1 MTISKF
7 GRALTFNQ
15 RELQKIFRFSAFKRT
30 LSTMTVQPGKWD
42 NANDVRQAFIDYFV
56 QKQGHRY
63 IKSSPV
69 VPHNDPTLLFINAGM
84 NQFKPVLLGRVDP
97 NHPFYGLKRAANS
110 QKCIRA
116 GGKHNDLEDVGRD
129 TYHHTFFEML
139 GNWSFGDYFKKEAIA
154 WAWELLTG
162 VFGLDPN
169 RLYVTYYGGDP
180 REPHVPV
187 DEEAKAEWLKYLPA
201 ERVLPFG
208 MKENFW
214 EMGDTGPCGPCS
226 EIHYDRIGGRDAAH
240 LVNQDDP
247 DVLEIW
253 NNVFMQFNREKDR
266 TLTLLPAQSVDTG
279 MGFERLSSVLKGVR
293 SNYDIDLFQKI
304 FAAIKNECPPETPA
318 YGGDLHNEVDIAYR
332 VVADHIRTL
341 TVALSDGAVPS
352 NQDRGYVLRRI
363 LRRAVRYG
371 KEVLNAKPGFFGR
384 LVDAVD
390 ETLGDTFPE
399 IRKNKEDV
407 RAILH
412 EEEFQFGKTL
422 DRGIRELRSR
432 AAKAQA
438 SGSNVLS
445 GKDAFLLY
453 TTFGF
458 PLDLTQLMARE
469 KGMTVDEEGFNFEM
483 EVFKNKSRDGANFAT
498 DTGLVLQADQTHY
511 LSETRKLPPTNSDL
525 KYLWDPT
532 TGTSS
537 ETFKVKIEAI
547 WGGKTWLD
555 DVVEST
561 GLVGL
566 VLDQTPFYAEA
577 GGQIYDIGSLEIGDC
592 EFSVTDVQK
601 FGSYI
606 LHIGQMVTGKL
617 VVGTDNVVAKVDY
630 SRRALIAKNHTG
642 THILN
647 YALRVVLGDKVEQK
661 GSYVDDQKLRFDF
674 SWAKPVDIEELIKI
688 EAVVNAIVQQALPVS
703 AKDVPLVD
711 GQKING
717 LRVVPGETYPDPVR
731 VVAVGQTVED
741 LIQKGPDAL
750 NENSVEFCGGTHL
763 HNTKDIHKMLLLS
776 EEGVQKG
783 VRRIVAVTGAQA
795 TVEATLKAK
804 ALEQEVEEAA
814 ELKGDL
820 LSQTIASLRQ
830 RLGQDR
836 EISLTAKRQMLAD
849 VDKLKEELVKQEKEM
864 AKELLK
870 LACSL
875 GSSLDVSGA
884 HKLMVFN
891 VPELK
896 GDSKALTACIDALA
910 AQEQGQGKGFL
921 LISRGSSNLAVVASV
936 PTDLSKT
943 VSAKVWLDTVL
954 GTVNGKGGGSA
965 MKAQGQSQ
973 DVEKVDVA
981 VEAANKFASE
991 H

>member
-1 MTISKF
+1 
-7 GRALTFNQ
+7 
-15 RELQKIFRFSAFKRT
+15 
-30 LSTMTVQPGKWD
+30 MTVQPGKWD
-42 NANDVRQAFIDYFV
+42 NANDVRQAFIDFFV
-56 QKQGHRY
+56 KKKEHKFV
-63 IKSSPV
+63 KSSPV

-97 NHPFYGLKRAANS
+97 NHPFYGMKRAANS

-154 WAWELLTG
+154 WAWELLTD
-162 VFGLDPN
+162 VYGLDPS

-180 REPHVPV
+180 REPNVPV
-187 DEEAKAEWLKYLPA
+187 DEEARSEWLKYLPE

-226 EIHYDRIGGRDAAH
+226 EIHYDRIGGRNAAH

-266 TLTLLPAQSVDTG
+266 TLTLLPALSVDTG

-293 SNYDIDLFQKI
+293 SNYDIDLFQHI
-304 FAAIKNECPPETPA
+304 FAAIKRECPEETPA
-318 YGGDLHNEVDIAYR
+318 YSGELHNEIDIAYR

-341 TVALSDGAVPS
+341 TIALSDGAVPS

-390 ETLGDTFPE
+390 ETLGDVFPE
-399 IRKNKEDV
+399 IRRNKEDV

-422 DRGIRELRSR
+422 DRGIREFRSR
-432 AAKAQA
+432 AQKSQA
-438 SGSNVLS
+438 AGSNTLS

-453 TTFGF
+453 TTYGF

-469 KGMTVDEEGFNFEM
+469 KNMLVDEEGFNYEM
-483 EVFKNKSRDGANFAT
+483 EMFKSKSRDGGNFSM
-498 DTGLVLQADQTHY
+498 DNGLVLQADQTHY
-511 LSETRKLPPTNSDL
+511 LAEHRKLAPTDTDL
-525 KYLWDPT
+525 KYLWNPAK
-532 TGTSS
+532 GTSDQ
-537 ETFKVKIEAI
+537 TFNVKVEAI
-547 WGGKTWLD
+547 WGGKRWLD
-555 DVVEST
+555 TIDESS

-566 VLDQTPFYAEA
+566 VLDKTPFYAEA
-577 GGQIYDIGSLEIGDC
+577 GGQIYDVGTLELESGV

-606 LHIGQMVTGKL
+606 LHIGQIVNGEL
-617 VVGTDNVVAKVDY
+617 PVGTENVSAKVDY
-630 SRRALIAKNHTG
+630 SRRALVAKNHTG

-647 YALRVVLGDKVEQK
+647 YALRVVLGEKVDQK
-661 GSYVDDQKLRFDF
+661 GSFVDESKLRFDF
-674 SWAKPVDIEELIKI
+674 SWPKPVDMDELIKI
-688 EAVVNAIVQQALPVS
+688 EAVVNSVIAKALPVD
-703 AKDVPLVD
+703 AKNVALAD

-717 LRVVPGETYPDPVR
+717 LRVVAGETYPDPVR
-731 VVAVGQTVED
+731 VVAVGQTVPQ
-741 LIQKGPDAL
+741 LIANGPDLL
-750 NENSVEFCGGTHL
+750 NDNSVEFCGGTHL
-763 HNTKDIHKMLLLS
+763 TNTKDIHKMLILS

-795 TVEATLKAK
+795 TVEATLKA
-804 ALEQEVEEAA
+804 
-814 ELKGDL
+814 
-820 LSQTIASLRQ
+820 
-830 RLGQDR
+830 
-836 EISLTAKRQMLAD
+836 
-849 VDKLKEELVKQEKEM
+849 
-864 AKELLK
+864 
-870 LACSL
+870 
-875 GSSLDVSGA
+875 
-884 HKLMVFN
+884 
-891 VPELK
+891 
-896 GDSKALTACIDALA
+896 
-910 AQEQGQGKGFL
+910 
-921 LISRGSSNLAVVASV
+921 
-936 PTDLSKT
+936 
-943 VSAKVWLDTVL
+943 
-954 GTVNGKGGGSA
+954 
-965 MKAQGQSQ
+965 
-973 DVEKVDVA
+973 
-981 VEAANKFASE
+981 
-991 H
+991 

>member
-1 MTISKF
+1 MT
-7 GRALTFNQ
+7 NQ
-15 RELQKIFRFSAFKRT
+15 T
-30 LSTMTVQPGKWD
+30 GKWD
-42 NANDVRQAFIDYFV
+42 NANDVRQAFVDFFV
-56 QKQGHRY
+56 QKHGHRFV
-63 IKSSPV
+63 KSSPV

-97 NHPFYGLKRAANS
+97 NHPFYGMKRAANS

-139 GNWSFGDYFKKEAIA
+139 GNWSFGDYFKKEAIQ
-154 WAWELLTG
+154 WAWELLT
-162 VFGLDPN
+162 VVYGLDPS

-180 REPHVPV
+180 REPNVPV
-187 DEEAKAEWLKYLPA
+187 DEEARDEWLKYLPA
-201 ERVLPFG
+201 EHVLPFG

-226 EIHYDRIGGRDAAH
+226 EIHFDRIGGRNAAD
-240 LVNQDDP
+240 LVNMDDP

-266 TLTLLPAQSVDTG
+266 TLTLLPALSVDTG

-293 SNYDIDLFQKI
+293 SNYDIDLFQTI
-304 FAAIKNECPPETPA
+304 FAAIKNECPPETPT
-318 YGGDLHNEVDIAYR
+318 YSGELHNNVDIAYR

-390 ETLGDTFPE
+390 ETLGDVFPE
-399 IRKNKEDV
+399 IRRNKEDV

-422 DRGIRELRSR
+422 DRGIREFRSR
-432 AAKAQA
+432 AEKTVAA
-438 SGSNVLS
+438 GSNTLS

-469 KGMTVDEEGFNFEM
+469 KGMTVDEESFNFEM
-483 EVFKNKSRDGANFAT
+483 EAFKNKSRDGANFAM

-511 LSETRKLPPTNSDL
+511 LSEHRKLAPTNTDL
-525 KYLWDPT
+525 KYLWDPS
-532 TGTSS
+532 TGTSAENFS
-537 ETFKVKIEAI
+537 VKVEAI
-547 WGGKTWLD
+547 WAGKTWLD
-555 DVVEST
+555 EIDESS

-577 GGQIYDIGSLEIGDC
+577 GGQLYDIGSIESGCC

-601 FGSYI
+601 FGSFV
-606 LHIGQMVTGKL
+606 LHIGQVVTGK
-617 VVGTDNVVAKVDY
+617 VTVGSSDLSAKVDY

-642 THILN
+642 THVLN
-647 YALRVVLGDKVEQK
+647 YALRAVLGDKIDQK
-661 GSYVDDQKLRFDF
+661 GSYVDDSKLRFDF
-674 SWAKPVDIEELIKI
+674 SWSKPVEIDELIKI
-688 EAVVNAIVQQALPVS
+688 ESVVNSIVAKALPVN
-703 AKDVPLVD
+703 AKDVALAE
-711 GQKING
+711 GQLING

-741 LIQKGPDAL
+741 LVRNGPDAL

-763 HNTKDIHKMLLLS
+763 HNTRDIHKMLILS

-804 ALEQEVEEAA
+804 ALEQEVEEASQ
-814 ELKGDL
+814 LKGDL
-820 LSQTIASLRQ
+820 LAQTIASLRQ

-836 EISLTAKRQMLAD
+836 EISLTAKRQMLSD
-849 VDKLKEELVKQEKEM
+849 IDKLKEDLIKQEKEA

-870 LACSL
+870 TASSL
-875 GSSLDVSGA
+875 GSTMDLSGSKNL
-884 HKLMVFN
+884 HVVN
-891 VPELK
+891 VPQLK
-896 GDSKALTACIDALA
+896 GDAKALTACIEALS
-910 AQEQGQGKGFL
+910 AQENGKSKGFL
-921 LISRGSSNLAVVASV
+921 LISRGSVNVSVVASV

-943 VSAKVWLDTVL
+943 VSAKTWVDSVL
-954 GTVNGKGGGSA
+954 GAINGKGGGSA
-965 MKAQGQSQ
+965 MKAQGQSSE
-973 DVEKVDVA
+973 VEKVDLA
-981 VEAANKFASE
+981 VEAAIKFASLY
-991 H
+991 

>member
-1 MTISKF
+1 MT
-7 GRALTFNQ
+7 GQQA
-15 RELQKIFRFSAFKRT
+15 
-30 LSTMTVQPGKWD
+30 GKWD
-42 NANDVRQAFIDYFV
+42 NANDVRQAFIDFFV
-56 QKQGHRY
+56 QKQAHRFV
-63 IKSSPV
+63 KSSPV

-97 NHPFYGLKRAANS
+97 NHPFFGMKRAANS

-139 GNWSFGDYFKKEAIA
+139 GNWSFGDYFKKEAIG
-154 WAWELLTG
+154 WAWELLTE
-162 VFGLDPN
+162 VYKLDPS
-169 RLYVTYYGGDP
+169 RLYVTYYGGDL
-180 REPHVPV
+180 REPNVPV
-187 DEEAKAEWLKYLPA
+187 DVEARDEWLKYLPK

-226 EIHYDRIGGRDAAH
+226 EIHFDRIGGRDAAD

-266 TLTLLPAQSVDTG
+266 TLTLLPALSVDTG
-279 MGFERLSSVLKGVR
+279 MGFERLASVLKGVR
-293 SNYDIDLFQKI
+293 SNYDIDLFQHI
-304 FAAIKNECPPETPA
+304 FAAIKRECPEETPA
-318 YGGDLHNEVDIAYR
+318 YAGELHSDIDIAYR

-390 ETLGDTFPE
+390 ETLGDVFPE

-422 DRGIRELRSR
+422 DRGIREFRSR
-432 AAKAQA
+432 AAKTVAN
-438 SGSNVLS
+438 GSTTLS

-469 KGMTVDEEGFNFEM
+469 KDMLVDEEAFNFEM
-483 EVFKNKSRDGANFAT
+483 EAFKNKSRDGANFSM
-498 DTGLVLQADQTHY
+498 DNGLVLQADQTHY
-511 LSETRKLPPTNSDL
+511 LAEIRKLAQTDDAL
-525 KYLWDPT
+525 KYVWNPS
-532 TGTSS
+532 TGVSD
-537 ETFKVKIEAI
+537 EIFDVKIEAV
-547 WGGKTWLD
+547 WAGKTWLD
-555 DVVEST
+555 NVDETS

-566 VLDQTPFYAEA
+566 VLDKTPFYAEA
-577 GGQIYDIGSLEIGDC
+577 GGQIYDVGTLEIEGKF
-592 EFSVTDVQK
+592 EFAVTDVQK

-606 LHIGQMVTGKL
+606 LHIGQVLSGSAA
-617 VVGTDNVVAKVDY
+617 VGQTAVAAKVDY

-642 THILN
+642 THVLN
-647 YALRVVLGDKVEQK
+647 YALRAVLGDKVDQK
-661 GSYVDDQKLRFDF
+661 GSFVDESKLRFDF
-674 SWAKPVDIEELIKI
+674 SCNKPVDVEDLIKI
-688 EAVVNAIVQQALPVS
+688 ESIVNAVVARALPVD
-703 AKDVPLVD
+703 AKNVALAD

-731 VVAVGQTVED
+731 VVAVGHTVD
-741 LIQKGPDAL
+741 GLIMVGADAL

-763 HNTKDIHKMLLLS
+763 TNTKDIHKMLILT

-795 TVEATLKAK
+795 TGEATLKAK
-804 ALEQEVEEAA
+804 ALMQEVEEAA
-814 ELKGDL
+814 ELKGEL

-830 RLGQDR
+830 RLGADH
-836 EISLTAKRQMLAD
+836 EISLTVKRQMLAD
-849 VDKLKEELVKQEKEM
+849 VDKLKDELVRQEKEA

-870 LACSL
+870 TAASLAE
-875 GSSLDVSGA
+875 SLDVSGA
-884 HKLMVFN
+884 SKLQVFD
-891 VPELK
+891 VSDLK
-896 GDSKALTACIDALA
+896 SDGKALA
-910 AQEQGQGKGFL
+910 ACLDALSAKDASKGFL
-921 LISRGSSNLAVVASV
+921 LVSRGSSNLAVVAAV
-936 PTDLSKT
+936 PKDLSAT
-943 VSAKVWLDTVL
+943 VSARAWVDAVL
-954 GTVNGKGGGSA
+954 TAVNGKGGGSA
-965 MKAQGQSQ
+965 MKAQGQSP
-973 DVEKVDVA
+973 DVA
-981 VEAANKFASE
+981 KATEAVAAAQTFASG

>member
-1 MTISKF
+1 MTI
-7 GRALTFNQ
+7 
-15 RELQKIFRFSAFKRT
+15 
-30 LSTMTVQPGKWD
+30 QPSKWD
-42 NANDVRQAFIDYFV
+42 NANEVRQAFINFFV
-56 QKQGHRY
+56 EKKGHKF

-139 GNWSFGDYFKKEAIA
+139 GNWSFGDYFKKEAIG
-154 WAWELLTG
+154 WAWELLTD
-162 VFGLDPN
+162 VYGLDPA

-180 REPHVPV
+180 KEPNVPV
-187 DEEAKAEWLKYLPA
+187 DEEARSEWLKYLPA

-266 TLTLLPAQSVDTG
+266 TLTLLPALSVDTG
-279 MGFERLSSVLKGVR
+279 MGFERLASVLKGVR
-293 SNYDIDLFQKI
+293 SNYDIDLFQHI
-304 FAAIKNECPPETPA
+304 FAAIKKECPEETPA
-318 YGGDLHNEVDIAYR
+318 YSGDLHNEIDIAYR

-341 TVALSDGAVPS
+341 TIALSDGAVPS

-390 ETLGDTFPE
+390 ETLGDVFPE
-399 IRKNKEDV
+399 IRRNKEDV

-422 DRGIRELRSR
+422 DRGIREFRSR
-432 AAKAQA
+432 AQKTVAA
-438 SGSNVLS
+438 GSKTLS

-453 TTFGF
+453 TTYGF

-469 KGMTVDEEGFNFEM
+469 KGMLVDEEQFNYEM
-483 EVFKNKSRDGANFAT
+483 EVFKNKSRDGANFAM

-511 LSETRKLPPTNSDL
+511 LSEIRKLAPTNSEL
-525 KYLWDPT
+525 KYIWDPA
-532 TGTSS
+532 TGTCS
-537 ETFKVKIEAI
+537 ENFSAKIEAI

-555 DVVEST
+555 RIDESS

-577 GGQIYDIGSLEIGDC
+577 GGQVYDIGSLELGNDV

-606 LHIGQMVTGKL
+606 LHIGQIVNGEL
-617 VVGTDNVVAKVDY
+617 VVGTSNVTAKVDY

-642 THILN
+642 THVLN
-647 YALRVVLGDKVEQK
+647 YALRAILGDKVDQK
-661 GSYVDDQKLRFDF
+661 GSFVDDSKLRFDF
-674 SWAKPVDIEELIKI
+674 SWPKPVDMDELIKI
-688 EAVVNAIVQQALPVS
+688 EAVVNSVIAKALPVN
-703 AKDVPLVD
+703 AKNVPLAD
-711 GQKING
+711 GQRING

-731 VVAVGQTVED
+731 VVAVGQSVEQ
-741 LIQKGPDAL
+741 LITNGPDKL

-763 HNTKDIHKMLLLS
+763 TNTKDIHKMLILS

-804 ALEQEVEEAA
+804 ALQQEVEEAA

-830 RLGQDR
+830 RLGQDK
-836 EISLTAKRQMLAD
+836 EISLTAKRQMLSEID
-849 VDKLKEELVKQEKEM
+849 RLKEELIKQEKEA
-864 AKELLK
+864 AKELLRI
-870 LACSL
+870 AGVL
-875 GSSLDVSGA
+875 GSGFDVSGA
-884 HKLMVFN
+884 TKLHVFN

-896 GDSKALTACIDALA
+896 GDSKALTACIEAVA
-910 AQEQGQGKGFL
+910 AQEAGKGKGFL
-921 LISRGSSNLAVVASV
+921 VISRGSSNVAVVASV
-936 PTDLSKT
+936 PADLSKT
-943 VSAKVWLDTVL
+943 VSAKAWLDTAL
-954 GTVNGKGGGSA
+954 QAMNGKGGGSPQ
-965 MKAQGQSQ
+965 KAQGQSQ
-973 DVEKVDVA
+973 EVDKVDAAVA
-981 VEAANKFASE
+981 AATQFASS